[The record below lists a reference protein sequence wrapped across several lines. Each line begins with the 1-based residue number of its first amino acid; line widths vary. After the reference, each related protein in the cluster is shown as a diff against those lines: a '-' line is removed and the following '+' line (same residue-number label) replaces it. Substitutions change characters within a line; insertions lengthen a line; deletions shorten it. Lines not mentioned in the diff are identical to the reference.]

1 MGYIEKN
8 KILSNRLGKL
18 VIVAEE
24 TDVFV
29 PFIKFTRES
38 MLNSDWR

>member
-8 KILSNRLGKL
+8 KILSTPLGKF

-24 TDVFV
+24 TDIFV
-29 PFIKFTRES
+29 PFSKFTKES